1 MVAVN
6 FHGSTGFGQ
15 AYVDSIRHDWG
26 GQPFRDCVAGVQRIL
41 AEKPYLDK
49 ERVGALGA
57 SYGEL
62 ITHSGMSFHYCLPWS
77 TREVK

>member
-1 MVAVN
+1 M
-6 FHGSTGFGQ
+6 
-15 AYVDSIRHDWG
+15 
-26 GQPFRDCVAGVQRIL
+26 GVQDSVKPMWTASATTGEGSHSETA